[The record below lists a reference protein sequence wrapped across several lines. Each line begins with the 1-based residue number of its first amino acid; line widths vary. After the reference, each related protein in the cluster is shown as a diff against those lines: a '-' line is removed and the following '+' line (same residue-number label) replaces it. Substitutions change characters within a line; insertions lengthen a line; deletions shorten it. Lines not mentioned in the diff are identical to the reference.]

1 MNSST
6 QDNSNAAANPPN
18 IKAAANAVDAYKPAI
33 KLERRADEP
42 SSDIKSF
49 RANEPQLYEEKTTV
63 PSPPSRLIFIGD
75 IHGCVEY
82 FNKLLETVEFKQ
94 GSDQVV
100 LVGDLV
106 AKGPD
111 SLGVVN
117 KARSIGA
124 WGTRGNHDDRVV
136 RWGDFLQGPGK
147 GLSESDLESL
157 QSSGDLPYDDFEIGG
172 DHYDIASTMPACD
185 FSYLARFP
193 TMIVLPPP
201 YNEWVVAH
209 GGIVPTT
216 PIAQQN
222 PDDVM
227 TMRNIG
233 PDGPSSKKDAGEAWF
248 DVWAEK
254 IGPLGGN
261 STSVESSSSDTTSKD
276 DEQTNRKRQ
285 ISSPSLDTIQFK
297 KVIYGHDAGRDLQIH
312 EFTKGLD
319 SRCVYGGKLT
329 AFILPG
335 EQLVSVDCGKDYTS
349 GDSDQRRRRD
359 MMLRRAQTLRSNARR
374 RRKERRE
381 SSRRSAGQKHK

>member
-1 MNSST
+1 MYPST
-6 QDNSNAAANPPN
+6 DNVAHPADINAAANEPN
-18 IKAAANAVDAYKPAI
+18 AYKPA
-33 KLERRADEP
+33 KPKRQE
-42 SSDIKSF
+42 SDIKSF
-49 RANEPQLYEEKTTV
+49 RANEPVLYEEKTTV
-63 PSPPSRLIFIGD
+63 PSAPSRLIFIGD

-172 DHYDIASTMPACD
+172 DHYNIASTMPACD
-185 FSYLARFP
+185 FAYLARFP
-193 TMIVLPPP
+193 TMIVLPAP
-201 YNEWVVAH
+201 YDEWAVAH
-209 GGIVPTT
+209 GGIVPTK
-216 PIAQQN
+216 PIAQQD

-233 PDGPSSKKDAGEAWF
+233 PDGPSSKKDEGEAWF

-261 STSVESSSSDTTSKD
+261 GTSVESSSADSTGEEKEEAEDEEK
-276 DEQTNRKRQ
+276 EQTNRKRQ
-285 ISSPSLDTIQFK
+285 TSSSLDTIQFK

-312 EFTKGLD
+312 DFTKGLD

-335 EQLVSVDCGKDYTS
+335 EQVVSIDCGEDYTS
-349 GDSDQRRRRD
+349 GGGDNRRRRD
-359 MMLRRAQTLRSNARR
+359 MMIRRAQTLRADARK

-381 SSRRSAGQKHK
+381 AKRSSAGQKH

>member
-1 MNSST
+1 MPFSRR
-6 QDNSNAAANPPN
+6 QLR
-18 IKAAANAVDAYKPAI
+18 
-33 KLERRADEP
+33 KLTLLLISLAGFYLL
-42 SSDIKSF
+42 SF

-63 PSPPSRLIFIGD
+63 PSAPSRLIFIGD

-147 GLSESDLESL
+147 GLGESELESL
-157 QSSGDLPYDDFEIGG
+157 QSSGELPYDDFEIGG
-172 DHYDIASTMPACD
+172 DHYNIASTMPACD
-185 FSYLARFP
+185 FAYLARFP
-193 TMIVLPPP
+193 TMIVLPAP
-201 YNEWVVAH
+201 YDEWAVAH
-209 GGIVPTT
+209 GGIVPTKA
-216 PIAQQN
+216 IAQQD
-222 PDDVM
+222 PEDVM

-233 PDGPSSKKDAGEAWF
+233 PDGPSSKKDEGEAWF

-261 STSVESSSSDTTSKD
+261 STTEESSSVDGTSEG
-276 DEQTNRKRQ
+276 EQSNRKRQ
-285 ISSPSLDTIQFK
+285 TSSSLDSIQFK

-335 EQLVSVDCGKDYTS
+335 EQVVSVACGEDYTS
-349 GDSDQRRRRD
+349 GGGDNRRRRD
-359 MMLRRAQTLRSNARR
+359 MMVRRAQLLRADARK

-381 SSRRSAGQKHK
+381 AKRSSAGQKL